1 MKCYLFVLGYKG
13 LFVLNELER
22 KGLLQCIECVVTHI
36 IKTEKSYFDDIK
48 EICCRNGIPFCLK
61 DEISKFHKDNNSY
74 AVAIGWKW
82 VIQGYSK
89 IIVFHDS
96 LLPKYRGFNPLVT
109 SLINGDD
116 TIGVSVLYGTN
127 EYDKGDII
135 YQKSM
140 AVSYP
145 ITIWEAIGKISYLY
159 ADLCIKVL
167 KDIQSN
173 KSLIAKKQN
182 HAEATYSLWRD
193 RQDYH
198 INWQWDS
205 ARIVRF
211 IDAVGFPYDGAKTMF
226 ENKILKVLKAEVIKD
241 VVVANRDCG
250 KVIFMENKCCIVVC
264 GIGLV
269 KLCEVVDENGQR
281 WIAPNFRI
289 HFR

>member
-1 MKCYLFVLGYKG
+1 MVMIRLELVFYMAQMSMIRAILFIKRVWQYLILS
-13 LFVLNELER
+13 R
-22 KGLLQCIECVVTHI
+22 
-36 IKTEKSYFDDIK
+36 
-48 EICCRNGIPFCLK
+48 
-61 DEISKFHKDNNSY
+61 
-74 AVAIGWKW
+74 
-82 VIQGYSK
+82 
-89 IIVFHDS
+89 
-96 LLPKYRGFNPLVT
+96 
-109 SLINGDD
+109 
-116 TIGVSVLYGTN
+116 YG
-127 EYDKGDII
+127 G
-135 YQKSM
+135 
-140 AVSYP
+140 
-145 ITIWEAIGKISYLY
+145 AIGKISHLY